1 MKRLASTTASGTG
14 SFLPSVSWLLG
25 KHRISLVQAQS
36 IPGSGPKN
44 RLLKGDVLAWL
55 NGTTKELDV
64 ETLLLNEAC
73 YSVDLDVKALKGFAS
88 LLGAGLTL
96 DSAGD
101 VIACAALQSL
111 AKKDWALQDTSLGLD
126 RSDAIQLGQLD
137 EPPSQHIVNGEVG
150 ILSLTLTPASSA
162 VSFDELLGTAPS
174 SLHCPAPA
182 LPRADDL
189 LDFLS
194 PSHPAAE
201 AVRLELTVDA
211 RAVSSQAAKSY
222 LALVKELVEKN
233 PRALLQ

>member
-1 MKRLASTTASGTG
+1 
-14 SFLPSVSWLLG
+14 
-25 KHRISLVQAQS
+25 
-36 IPGSGPKN
+36 PKN

-55 NGTTKELDV
+55 NGTRKELDV

-111 AKKDWALQDTSLGLD
+111 AKKD
-126 RSDAIQLGQLD
+126 AIQLGQLD

-150 ILSLTLTPASSA
+150 ILSLTLAPASSA
-162 VSFDELLGTAPS
+162 FSFDELLGTAPS

-222 LALVKELVEKN
+222 LAFVKELVEKN